1 MPTSA
6 SEIVDEIQKL
16 YSDDPLPWIVGYS
29 GGKDSS
35 ASLQLIWN
43 AIAALPLEKRLKPI
57 HVISTDTLVENPII
71 ATWVKSSLK
80 SMKIHAKKQNI
91 PIYPHH
97 LVPSLSNRFWVN
109 LIGRG
114 YPAPRPKFR
123 WCTDRLTISAST
135 VFIREMSETNGEAIL
150 VLGQRQGESRQR
162 DTVIDKYRQSTR
174 ERLSRNSN
182 PKLSRVWVYLPV
194 ESWTSDDV
202 WVYLM
207 SESNPWGMD
216 NRHLF
221 EMYRGATPDAE
232 CPLVVDTSTPSC
244 GDSRFGCYVC
254 TMVSQDKSMNAM
266 IQNDKEKQWM
276 QPMLDF
282 RNNFLAIDDRSV
294 RDFRRMN
301 GSLLPFN
308 GRLVHGPYL
317 QDYRIKLLKELLLTQ
332 QAVQCAGKAQGFDI
346 ELISLEELEEIRR
359 IWIEEK
365 GEIEDLVPLTFEE
378 VYDRPY
384 PEHKREPIPF
394 NREDLALLRQV
405 SDEVDT
411 DNHGELYRMTR
422 NLLAIYCQTA
432 SVGSRTRLSDRL
444 EKALRYHAFGSE
456 SDAESVIFGDEDKVE
471 GFDNHQDDPE
481 LLS

>member
-1 MPTSA
+1 MR
-6 SEIVDEIQKL
+6 D
-16 YSDDPLPWIVGYS
+16 
-29 GGKDSS
+29 
-35 ASLQLIWN
+35 
-43 AIAALPLEKRLKPI
+43 RL
-57 HVISTDTLVENPII
+57 
-71 ATWVKSSLK
+71 
-80 SMKIHAKKQNI
+80 
-91 PIYPHH
+91 
-97 LVPSLSNRFWVN
+97 
-109 LIGRG
+109 G
-114 YPAPRPKFR
+114 PRP
-123 WCTDRLTISAST
+123 
-135 VFIREMSETNGEAIL
+135 E
-150 VLGQRQGESRQR
+150 
-162 DTVIDKYRQSTR
+162 